1 MLLKMSS
8 NFIKVFLNMNFNHKF
23 KYSENGRTIVCSKRD
38 EKIKPKCKEDFYVP
52 KTSKSKEF
60 IPWTIKFR
68 LLDGLL

>member
-38 EKIKPKCKEDFYVP
+38 EKIKPKCKEAFKFLKLLNP
-52 KTSKSKEF
+52 KNSF
-60 IPWTIKFR
+60 
-68 LLDGLL
+68 LGQ